1 METSKTLAAFAA
13 LAQETRLAVFR
24 LLVKTGPEELS
35 AGDIARRLDVHAAT
49 LSSHLAQLER
59 AGLLTSRRVQRHIY
73 YGVNYEGA
81 SELITFLTEDC
92 CQGHPDICGPAFGN
106 VASNS
111 AVLTRSRAPAVPEK
125 KGKN

>member
-1 METSKTLAAFAA
+1 MKTSKTLAAFAA

-59 AGLLTSRRVQRHIY
+59 ADLLKSRRVHRHIY
-73 YGVNYEGA
+73 YGVDYEGA
-81 SELITFLTEDC
+81 RELIAFLTEDC
-92 CQGHPDICGPAFGN
+92 CQGHPEICGPAFGH
-106 VASNS
+106 
-111 AVLTRSRAPAVPEK
+111 VPR
-125 KGKN
+125 NPTVFT

>member
-1 METSKTLAAFAA
+1 MKTSEALAAFAA

-24 LLVKTGPEELS
+24 LLVKIGPEELS

-59 AGLLTSRRVQRHIY
+59 ADLLRSRRVQRHIY
-73 YGVNYEGA
+73 YGVDYEGA
-81 SELITFLTEDC
+81 SALITFLTEDC

-106 VASNS
+106 VSCNPTAITRSPSS
-111 AVLTRSRAPAVPEK
+111 AVAE

>member
-1 METSKTLAAFAA
+1 MESIAAISALAA

-24 LLVKTGPEELS
+24 LLIKAGSNGLS
-35 AGDIARRLDVHAAT
+35 AGDIARSLEVNSAT

-59 AGLLTSRRVQRHIY
+59 SGLLRSLRVQRSIFY
-73 YGVNYEGA
+73 MIDYEGA

-92 CQGHPDICGPAFGN
+92 CQGHPEICGSAFDNTPCNPA
-106 VASNS
+106 AI
-111 AVLTRSRAPAVPEK
+111 TRSRSPALAE